1 MYKIMLV
8 DDDPIVLVQLKKMI
22 QWEKLN
28 CEMVAEASDGKQAI
42 DAFNTYKPDIIL
54 TDISMPR
61 ANGID
66 LINYINNGFK
76 ETKIIVLS
84 AYDDFEYVRNSLKN
98 GAVDYLLK
106 YQITEHSI
114 NDIIEKTIWQIDTE
128 NKDKDEF
135 SISKEREHL
144 IYDLVSKELTDTD
157 YIEELIHKTALDW
170 VKGELI
176 LAVCGI
182 DLYFED
188 PSKVSIDDTTI
199 RMLIDETIKYY
210 HNFFLVSLDKGMI
223 LLVFQARGN
232 SADEVIDLAKQIRTM
247 LKRFCNLNLSFVL
260 SDFLSDYKMLK
271 SKSDHLKRLLLQEYF
286 KGNKN
291 FLSQNT
297 ENTEKYIL
305 RLNPEQEQQLTELI
319 FLGPDDIKDYISRL
333 FADIKSSGI
342 MKHQLQVFYVEFIS
356 YIIKKVNEY
365 QLDNTLLFAETNPY
379 DIFDQFNTLEEI
391 EHSLTET
398 MFTLQRLAKER
409 RQALKQISL
418 CKNIA
423 DYIRENYQHKISLQ
437 SIAESF
443 AVSPSYLSRTF
454 KKTQGVNII
463 NFINQIRMEH
473 AKEKILQGNTSLQE
487 IALDVGIQNYN
498 YFYLLFKETY
508 GFTPSEYIK
517 IVEQNSEN
525 IG

>member
-42 DAFNTYKPDIIL
+42 EAFNTYKPDIIL

-84 AYDDFEYVRNSLKN
+84 AYNDFEYVRNSLKN

-106 YQITEHSI
+106 YQITETNI
-114 NDIIEKTIWQIDTE
+114 NDIIQKTIWQINTE
-128 NKDKDEF
+128 NKDKDGF

-144 IYDLVSKELTDTD
+144 IYELVNKEMSDTA
-157 YIEELIHKTALDW
+157 YLEELIHKTDLDW

-176 LAVCGI
+176 LAICGI
-182 DLYFED
+182 DVYFED
-188 PSKVSIDDTTI
+188 PSKIPIDDTTI

-210 HNFFLVSLDKGMI
+210 HNFFLVSLDKGII
-223 LLVFQARGN
+223 LLVLQAKGN
-232 SADEVIDLAKQIRTM
+232 STDEIVDLAKQIRTV
-247 LKRFCNLNLSFVL
+247 LKRFCDINLSFVI
-260 SDFLSDYKMLK
+260 SDFLSDYKKLK
-271 SKSDHLKRLLLQEYF
+271 PKSDHIKHQLIQEYF
-286 KGNKN
+286 NGNKN

-297 ENTEKYIL
+297 TNTEKYIL

-319 FLGPDDIKDYISRL
+319 LLGQNDIKNYISKI
-333 FADIKSSGI
+333 FSDIKNSGI
-342 MKHQLQVFYVEFIS
+342 MKHQLQVFYVEFIN
-356 YIIKKVNEY
+356 YIVKKVNEY
-365 QLDNTLLFAETNPY
+365 QLDNMSMFFEINPY
-379 DIFDQFNTLEEI
+379 DIFDKFHTLEDMEN
-391 EHSLTET
+391 SLLET
-398 MFTLQRLAKER
+398 LFTLQHLAKEK
-409 RQALKQISL
+409 RQILKQYSICEKIS
-418 CKNIA
+418 

-437 SIAESF
+437 NIAEKF
-443 AVSPSYLSRTF
+443 AISPSYLSRIF
-454 KKTQGVNII
+454 KKTQGVNVI
-463 NFINQIRMEH
+463 NFVNQIRMEH

-487 IALDVGIQNYN
+487 VALDVGIHNYN

-508 GFTPSEYIK
+508 GFTPSEYVK
-517 IVEQNSEN
+517 IVEQNNEN
-525 IG
+525 R

>member
-22 QWEKLN
+22 QWETLN

-42 DAFNTYKPDIIL
+42 DAFNMYKPDIIL

-61 ANGID
+61 SNGID
-66 LINYINNGFK
+66 LINYISNGFK

-84 AYDDFEYVRNSLKN
+84 AYDDFEYVRSSLKN

-106 YQITEHSI
+106 YQITENSI
-114 NDIIEKTIWQIDTE
+114 NDIIKKTIWQINTE
-128 NKDKDEF
+128 NKDKDGF

-144 IYDLVSKELTDTD
+144 IYELVSKEMPDTD
-157 YIEELIHKTALDW
+157 YLEKLIQKTALGW

-176 LAVCGI
+176 LAICGI

-188 PSKVSIDDTTI
+188 SSKVSIDDTTI

-210 HNFFLVSLDKGMI
+210 HNFFLVSLDKGII
-223 LLVFQARGN
+223 LLVFQAKGN
-232 SADEVIDLAKQIRTM
+232 STDEVVDLAKQIRTV
-247 LKRFCNLNLSFVL
+247 LKRFCNLDLSFVI
-260 SDFLSDYKMLK
+260 SDFLSGHKMIK
-271 SKSDHLKRLLLQEYF
+271 PKSDYIKNLLLQEYF

-291 FLSQNT
+291 FL
-297 ENTEKYIL
+297 
-305 RLNPEQEQQLTELI
+305 
-319 FLGPDDIKDYISRL
+319 
-333 FADIKSSGI
+333 

-365 QLDNTLLFAETNPY
+365 QLDNALVFAETNPY
-379 DIFDQFNTLEEI
+379 DVFDKFNTLEDMENSLI
-391 EHSLTET
+391 ETLFS
-398 MFTLQRLAKER
+398 LQRLAKEK
-409 RQALKQISL
+409 RQVLKQSSL
-418 CKNIA
+418 CKKIS
-423 DYIRENYQHKISLQ
+423 DYIIENYQHKISLQ
-437 SIAESF
+437 SIAEKF
-443 AVSPSYLSRTF
+443 AVSPSYLSRIF

-487 IALDVGIQNYN
+487 IALDVGIHNYN

-508 GFTPSEYIK
+508 GYTPSEYIK
-517 IVEQNSEN
+517 IVEQNNEN
-525 IG
+525 RG

>member
-1 MYKIMLV
+1 
-8 DDDPIVLVQLKKMI
+8 
-22 QWEKLN
+22 
-28 CEMVAEASDGKQAI
+28 
-42 DAFNTYKPDIIL
+42 
-54 TDISMPR
+54 
-61 ANGID
+61 
-66 LINYINNGFK
+66 
-76 ETKIIVLS
+76 
-84 AYDDFEYVRNSLKN
+84 
-98 GAVDYLLK
+98 
-106 YQITEHSI
+106 
-114 NDIIEKTIWQIDTE
+114 
-128 NKDKDEF
+128 
-135 SISKEREHL
+135 
-144 IYDLVSKELTDTD
+144 
-157 YIEELIHKTALDW
+157 
-170 VKGELI
+170 
-176 LAVCGI
+176 
-182 DLYFED
+182 
-188 PSKVSIDDTTI
+188 
-199 RMLIDETIKYY
+199 
-210 HNFFLVSLDKGMI
+210 
-223 LLVFQARGN
+223 
-232 SADEVIDLAKQIRTM
+232 
-247 LKRFCNLNLSFVL
+247 
-260 SDFLSDYKMLK
+260 
-271 SKSDHLKRLLLQEYF
+271 
-286 KGNKN
+286 
-291 FLSQNT
+291 
-297 ENTEKYIL
+297 
-305 RLNPEQEQQLTELI
+305 
-319 FLGPDDIKDYISRL
+319 
-333 FADIKSSGI
+333 